1 MLSILTC
8 QLSSIGSKTLGQGSR
23 NLLSAAIGVRPQF
36 RVSLRRVY
44 ELVTPVLKYPAVHR
58 QKAWLHF
65 SPPTLVERYHQLLP
79 HEISCMGLLVHF
91 AFLYRTPPP
100 PPPNSPNRDWYLMM
114 SQSCLATWV
123 SIAFSPFLPPSL
135 FLMLQFIWAVYLG
148 ITNYRVGAALISS
161 MVWCFITIICTAV
174 SGKIQINNSHVKFCL
189 WVVLLSIWFLF
200 LGLLLD
206 KMF

>member
-100 PPPNSPNRDWYLMM
+100 PPPKFPKPWLVFDDEPKLLGHMSVNRF
-114 SQSCLATWV
+114 QSLSAPL
-123 SIAFSPFLPPSL
+123 SISDA
-135 FLMLQFIWAVYLG
+135 AVYM
-148 ITNYRVGAALISS
+148 SS
-161 MVWCFITIICTAV
+161 LPGYYKLQGWGCA
-174 SGKIQINNSHVKFCL
+174 
-189 WVVLLSIWFLF
+189 
-200 LGLLLD
+200 D
-206 KMF
+206 